1 MEEKHRAFWSR
12 LQPRGLQA
20 KMVLLVAGLLAI
32 LVALIGYVF
41 SGMLARTLEQDIG
54 EKAMAVARSVASMPE
69 ISDLV
74 AAGDPDGRIQV
85 LAEDI
90 RKKTGA
96 GFVVVADRE
105 RRRFSHPNP
114 ALIGQI
120 SASTDSPPVLNEG
133 KSLISTRLGSIG
145 VSIRGKTPVI
155 GKDGDVIGY
164 VSVGYLY
171 SEVQRITQEAR
182 RKILPWVFLVILIG
196 VTGAIFLA
204 RGFKKAIF
212 GLEPD
217 EIGALFQERNA
228 ILESIRE
235 GVIALD
241 SRGRVSLFNQAALH
255 NLGMPAATPVAG
267 RDIREVFAETPMQEA
282 FAAGK
287 PQFDRELDVAGQEMI
302 FNIVPISGQG
312 KNTGLVASFR
322 RKDEIDRM
330 ARELSRVQE
339 YSEMLRSQTHEYSN
353 KLNLIAGFIQLGAT
367 REALEL
373 ITRESSDYQDLMNF
387 LNEAVPDPVLSAI
400 ILGKFCRAQELKIRF
415 RVDPQSHMADV
426 PGWLNREKIVTI
438 LGNLLDNAFDA
449 VQQKEEADREVRLS
463 MTDLGRD
470 LVFEVE
476 DAGKGIDPDTAPRI
490 FERGFSTKNLPGRG
504 VGLSLVKDTLAD
516 LGGEILLGSS
526 ELGGALFTVI
536 LPKRSRS

>member
-1 MEEKHRAFWSR
+1 MKEKTATFWLR
-12 LQPRGLQA
+12 LRPGNLQA

-41 SGMLARTLEQDIG
+41 SGMLADTLEQDIG
-54 EKAMAVARSVASMPE
+54 EKAMAVARTVSSMPE

-96 GFVVVADRE
+96 SFVVVADRQ

-155 GKDGDVIGY
+155 GRDGAVIGY
-164 VSVGYLY
+164 VSVGYMH
-171 SEVQRITQEAR
+171 SEVQQITQEAR
-182 RKILPWVFLVILIG
+182 LKIIPWVVLVILVG
-196 VTGAIFLA
+196 VAGAVFLA
-204 RGFKKAIF
+204 RSFKKAIF

-228 ILESIRE
+228 ILQSIRE

-241 SRGRVSLFNQAALH
+241 RSGRVSLFNQAALH
-255 NLGMPAATPVAG
+255 NLGMPAEAPVAG
-267 RDIREVFAETPMQEA
+267 REIRELFAEAPMQEA

-312 KNTGLVASFR
+312 KPGGLVASFR

-373 ITRESSDYQDLMNF
+373 ITRESSDYQDLLNF

-415 RVDPQSHMADV
+415 QVDPQSHMADV
-426 PGWLNREKIVTI
+426 PGWLNREKLVTI

-449 VQQKEEADREVRLS
+449 VQQKEEAAREVRLS

-490 FERGFSTKNLPGRG
+490 FERGFSTKDQPGRG

-526 ELGGALFTVI
+526 ELGGTLFTVI

>member
-1 MEEKHRAFWSR
+1 MQEKTGIFWAR
-12 LQPRGLQA
+12 LQPRSLQA
-20 KMVLLVAGLLAI
+20 KMVLLVTGLLTV

-41 SGMLARTLEQDIG
+41 SGMIARTLEEDIG
-54 EKAMAVARSVASMPE
+54 EKAMAISRSVASMQE
-69 ISDLV
+69 IRDLV
-74 AAGDPDGRIQV
+74 AAGDPDGRIQD

-90 RKKTGA
+90 RKKTA
-96 GFVVVADRE
+96 ASFVVVADRN

-120 SASTDSPPVLNEG
+120 SESTDSPPVLLEG
-133 KSLISTRLGSIG
+133 KSLISTRLGAIG
-145 VSIRGKTPVI
+145 LSIRGKTPVVSNDETI
-155 GKDGDVIGY
+155 IGY
-164 VSVGYLY
+164 VSVGFMH
-171 SEVQRITQEAR
+171 SEVKRITQEAR
-182 RKILPWVFLVILIG
+182 RKIVPWVIVVVLIG
-196 VTGAIFLA
+196 GAGAIFLA

-217 EIGALFQERNA
+217 EIGALFTERTA
-228 ILESIRE
+228 ILQSIRE

-241 SRGRVSLFNQAALH
+241 STGRVSLFNQAALN
-255 NLGMPAATPVAG
+255 NLGMPAEASVAG
-267 RDIREVFAETPMQEA
+267 REIREVFAEAPMQEA
-282 FAAGK
+282 FAAET
-287 PQFDRELDVAGQEMI
+287 PLFDRELDVAGQEMI
-302 FNIVPISGQG
+302 FNIVPIAGQG
-312 KNTGLVASFR
+312 KPGGLVASFR

-373 ITRESSDYQDLMNF
+373 ITRESSDYQALLNF

-400 ILGKFCRAQELKIRF
+400 ILGKYCRANELKIRF
-415 RVDPQSHMADV
+415 LVDPQSHMADL
-426 PGWLNREKIVTI
+426 PDWLNREKVVTI
-438 LGNLLDNAFDA
+438 LGNLLDNAFEA
-449 VQQKEEADREVRLS
+449 VHPLAEARREVRLS
-463 MTDLGRD
+463 MTDLGHD

-476 DAGKGIDPDTAPRI
+476 DAGKGIDPETAQQI
-490 FERGFSTKNLPGRG
+490 FERGFSTKGQLGRG
-504 VGLSLVKDTLAD
+504 VGLSLVKSTLAD

-536 LPKRSRS
+536 LPKRNRS